1 MPDSGLVVVV
11 GGTGG
16 IGRQIARHYAER
28 GRDVVISGRDAEL
41 AKASAEEIG
50 ARGIGLDLTRV
61 DEIAGRLAELGPVDH
76 LVICAIARDHNT
88 VRDYDPGKAA
98 SLVTLKLV
106 GYTEA
111 VHALAPKL
119 GDESSIVL
127 FGGLAKDRP
136 YPGSATVTAV
146 NGAVTAMV
154 RSFAIE
160 LAPVRVNA
168 VHPGIVGD
176 SPFWSEK
183 TEALERVLARTPT
196 GRLVAMQDIVG
207 AVVFLLENPSMN
219 GVNLRVDGGWMLL

>member
-1 MPDSGLVVVV
+1 MPDSGLVVLV

>member
-76 LVICAIARDHNT
+76 LVICAIARDQNT
-88 VRDYDPGKAA
+88 VRDYDPGKAT

-119 GDESSIVL
+119 GDESSICL